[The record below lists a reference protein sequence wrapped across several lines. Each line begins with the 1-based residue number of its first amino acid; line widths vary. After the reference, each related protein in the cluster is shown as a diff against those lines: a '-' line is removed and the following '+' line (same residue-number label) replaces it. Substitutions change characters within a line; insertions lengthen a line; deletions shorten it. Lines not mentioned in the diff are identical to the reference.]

1 MNNCQALLLKRSV
14 IMVSDL
20 EKALSIYCD
29 FLGFT
34 ENYRQMSETDTF
46 SHLLFGIPSDIATDF
61 ITLDLGEQQRVLA
74 LVAVND
80 PSLLSESPRAGLVVQ
95 VASVEIAIAE
105 AQGLGLRCLPI
116 KHELNP
122 ENGPP
127 RSESAFYDYDA
138 NPIVIFD
145 LKEASS

>member
-1 MNNCQALLLKRSV
+1 MNNHQALQLKRSV

-20 EKALSIYCD
+20 ERALSIYRD

-34 ENYRQMSETDTF
+34 ENYRQLAETDTF
-46 SHLLFGIPSDIATDF
+46 SHLLFGIPPEINTDF

-80 PSLLSESPRAGLVVQ
+80 VTHLPTSPRAGLVVQ
-95 VASVEIAIAE
+95 VASVELSIAE
-105 AQGLGLRCLPI
+105 AQGLGLKCLPV

-127 RSESAFYDYDA
+127 RSESAFYDYDG
-138 NPIVIFD
+138 NPVVIFD
-145 LKEASS
+145 LKETAQ

>member
-1 MNNCQALLLKRSV
+1 MNNSQALQLKRSV

-20 EKALSIYCD
+20 ERALSIYRD

-34 ENYRQMSETDTF
+34 ENYRQMAETDTF
-46 SHLLFGIPSDIATDF
+46 SHLLFGIPQEISTDF

-80 PSLLSESPRAGLVVQ
+80 PTHLPTSPRAGLVVQ
-95 VASVEIAIAE
+95 VASVELSIAK
-105 AQGLGLRCLPI
+105 AQDLGLKCLPV

-127 RSESAFYDYDA
+127 RSESAFYDYDG

-145 LKEASS
+145 LKETAQ

>member
-1 MNNCQALLLKRSV
+1 MNNSQALQLKRSV

-20 EKALSIYCD
+20 QRALSIYRD

-34 ENYRQMSETDTF
+34 ENYRQMAETDTF
-46 SHLLFGIPSDIATDF
+46 SHMLFGIPPEISTDF

-80 PSLLSESPRAGLVVQ
+80 PTHLPRSPRAGLVVQ
-95 VASVEIAIAE
+95 VASVELSIAE
-105 AQGLGLRCLPI
+105 AQGLGLKCLPV

-127 RSESAFYDYDA
+127 RSESAFYDYDG

-145 LKEASS
+145 LKETVQ

>member
-1 MNNCQALLLKRSV
+1 MNNSQALQLKRSV

-20 EKALSIYCD
+20 EKALSIYRD

-46 SHLLFGIPSDIATDF
+46 SHLLFGIPSDTCTDF

-80 PSLLSESPRAGLVVQ
+80 PSLLSESARAGLVVQ

-105 AQGLGLRCLPI
+105 AQGRGLRCLPI

>member
-1 MNNCQALLLKRSV
+1 MNNSQALQLKRAV

-20 EKALSIYCD
+20 ERALSIYRD

-34 ENYRQMSETDTF
+34 ENYRQMAETATF
-46 SHLLFGIPSDIATDF
+46 SHLLFGIPPEISTDF

-74 LVAVND
+74 LVAVDD
-80 PSLLSESPRAGLVVQ
+80 PTHLPRSPRAGLVVQ
-95 VASVEIAIAE
+95 VASVELSIAE
-105 AQGLGLRCLPI
+105 ARSLGFRCLPI

-127 RSESAFYDYDA
+127 RSESAFYDYDG

-145 LKEASS
+145 LKETAQ

>member
-1 MNNCQALLLKRSV
+1 MNNSQALQLKRSV

-20 EKALSIYCD
+20 EKALSIYRD

-34 ENYRQMSETDTF
+34 ENYRQMARP
-46 SHLLFGIPSDIATDF
+46 IPSVIFFWNPSDTCTDF

-105 AQGLGLRCLPI
+105 AQGGTQVSTHQARVEP
-116 KHELNP
+116 
-122 ENGPP
+122 
-127 RSESAFYDYDA
+127 
-138 NPIVIFD
+138 
-145 LKEASS
+145 

>member
-1 MNNCQALLLKRSV
+1 MNNCQALQLKRSV

-46 SHLLFGIPSDIATDF
+46 SHLLFEIPSDIATDF

-105 AQGLGLRCLPI
+105 AQGRGLRCLPI

-127 RSESAFYDYDA
+127 RSESAFYDYDV